1 MEPRE
6 VVERYLREVLN
17 GSGPARPEDLISNES
32 LRQRIHTFRKAF
44 PDLEVKTHLL
54 VVEGD
59 KVAGHFTGRG
69 THRGLFQG
77 VPATEREWVAHCT
90 AVYRVADGRIAEA
103 WVNWDL
109 LSVMEQI
116 GALERVPT
124 ASA

>member
-17 GSGPARPEDLISNES
+17 GSGPARPEELISNES
-32 LRQRIHTFRKAF
+32 FRQRIHTFRRAF

-77 VPATEREWVAHCT
+77 VPATDRQWVASCT

-109 LSVMEQI
+109 LSMMEQI
-116 GALERVPT
+116 GALERAPT